1 MSPRRRDNEGTA
13 AARAGRRAELL
24 ATAAE
29 VFASR
34 GYAATTVREV
44 ADAAGILGGSLYY
57 HFDSKEAMADEILS
71 TFLDDMWAAYERVLG
86 AGLNARDTLEAIV
99 VESFRSIDRHRPA
112 VVIYQNESKH
122 LATSERFRY
131 LNESRR
137 RFQEMWLNL
146 LERGVR
152 EGAFRAD
159 LDAGLMYRFIRDT
172 VWVAANWYEPGGRLS
187 ADDIAKQY
195 LAMFLEGIQANGS
208 QEPEPGD
215 ARTS

>member
-1 MSPRRRDNEGTA
+1 MSPRRRDAEGTA
-13 AARAGRRAELL
+13 AARAERRAELL

-29 VFASR
+29 VFASQ
-34 GYAATTVREV
+34 GYSATTVRKV

-71 TFLDDMWAAYERVLG
+71 TFLDEMWAAYERVLE
-86 AGLNARDTLEAIV
+86 AGLSARDTLEGVV

-137 RFQEMWLNL
+137 RFEDMWLSL

-159 LDAGLMYRFIRDT
+159 LDPGLVYRFIRDT
-172 VWVAANWYEPGGRLS
+172 VWVAANWYQPGGRLS

-195 LAMFLEGIQANGS
+195 LAMFLEGIQAS
-208 QEPEPGD
+208 RIP
-215 ARTS
+215 RTSQAPRTS